1 MWESIAQI
9 LTGPNALAVLCVLVI
24 IIVILGILSKCG
36 ILRINTQNVS
46 LGSDGETERNIIRQ
60 QLDYCLLHLQG
71 LEANLPKP
79 EDYNEYLGQL
89 IVEKVYDEFVNWIT
103 FNHINKSEAYISLK
117 QERIINIIRQYTIKD
132 EFRSE
137 EFENMMRKDVKKIIE
152 DLIKIREVYK

>member
-9 LTGPNALAVLCVLVI
+9 LTGPNAFVVLCFLGFLAVVI
-24 IIVILGILSKCG
+24 WLLSKSG
-36 ILRINTQNVS
+36 VLKINTNNFQ
-46 LGSDGETERNIIRQ
+46 LGGSDIERNIIRQ

-79 EDYNEYLGQL
+79 DGYNEYLGQL
-89 IVEKVYDEFVNWIT
+89 IVEKIYDELVNWVT

-117 QERIINIIRQYTIKD
+117 QERIINILRQYTVKD

-137 EFENMMRKDVKKIIE
+137 EFENMVRTEIKKIIE

>member
-9 LTGPNALAVLCVLVI
+9 LTGPNAFVVLCFLGFLAVVI
-24 IIVILGILSKCG
+24 WLLSKSG
-36 ILRINTQNVS
+36 VLKINTNNFQ
-46 LGSDGETERNIIRQ
+46 LGGSDIERNIIRQ

-79 EDYNEYLGQL
+79 DGYNEYLGQL
-89 IVEKVYDEFVNWIT
+89 IVEKIYDELVNWIT

-117 QERIINIIRQYTIKD
+117 QERIINILRQYTIKD

-137 EFENMMRKDVKKIIE
+137 EFENMVRTEIKKIIE

>member
-9 LTGPNALAVLCVLVI
+9 LTGPNAFIILCFLGFLAI
-24 IIVILGILSKCG
+24 IIWLLSKSG
-36 ILRINTQNVS
+36 VLKINTNAFQ
-46 LGSDGETERNIIRQ
+46 LGGSDIERDIIRQ

-79 EDYNEYLGQL
+79 DGYNEYLGQL
-89 IVEKVYDEFVNWIT
+89 IVEKIYDEFVNWVT

-117 QERIINIIRQYTIKD
+117 QERIINILRQYTVKD

-137 EFENMMRKDVKKIIE
+137 EFENMVRTDIKKIIE
-152 DLIKIREVYK
+152 DLIKIREIYK